1 MTRFDRRRSSRRRP
15 RGRIDRF
22 RRSGGGARRN
32 ALRRGPADFVLT
44 LTDEEETQFAQ
55 EPSHAPAPADAKP
68 EDRIR
73 TDAILLTTDLSDES
87 LRAFLPTASLARAL
101 GKQIVLVHVVQ
112 ELPGSFQGTLI
123 VPPIP
128 FDAKGSIIKQAE
140 GELAELARRLGG
152 GAESIVLR
160 GSDVAGTIADY
171 AERVQASLIAIAS
184 HGRSGFREQA
194 IGSVADALLRRA
206 QVPVFCI
213 PRL

>member
-1 MTRFDRRRSSRRRP
+1 MERFDRRFSPRRQP
-15 RGRIDRF
+15 LGRIDRF
-22 RRSGGGARRN
+22 RRSGGGARRDTR
-32 ALRRGPADFVLT
+32 RRGGPDIVLT
-44 LTDEEETQFAQ
+44 LSDEEETTPAI
-55 EPSHAPAPADAKP
+55 APDQLADPANANP

-101 GKQIVLVHVVQ
+101 DRQIVLVHVVQ
-112 ELPGSFQGTLI
+112 ELPGSYQGTLI

-128 FDAKGSIIKQAE
+128 FDARGSIIKHAE

-184 HGRSGFREQA
+184 HGRTGFRESA